1 MVAGGRPAG
10 RPRRRWPASARTCP
24 STWSPARPTRS
35 TSIWPS
41 CELLEQRYR
50 DAGLTD
56 ITTDY
61 HQGARHEVF
70 NETNRDEI
78 TAHLLAW
85 LERFA

>member
-1 MVAGGRPAG
+1 MVAG
-10 RPRRRWPASARTCP
+10 SADP
-24 STWSPARPTRS
+24 LNLGLA
-35 TSIWPS
+35 
-41 CELLEQRYR
+41 LLDLLVQRYR

-61 HQGARHEVF
+61 YPEARHEVF

-85 LERFA
+85 LARFEP